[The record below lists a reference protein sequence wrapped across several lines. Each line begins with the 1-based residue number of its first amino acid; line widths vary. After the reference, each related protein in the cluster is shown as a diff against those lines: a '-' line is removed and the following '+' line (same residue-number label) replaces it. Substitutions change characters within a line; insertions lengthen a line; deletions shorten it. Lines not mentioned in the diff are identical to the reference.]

1 MKKAKILVV
10 ENEGVLAR
18 GLERKMT
25 VLGYIVTGIAFS
37 GEEAIH
43 MAEEK
48 RPDLVLMDIKL
59 DGEMDGVEAARHFR
73 EQFNIPVVYLTAF
86 SDKETIRRAKITEPY
101 GYILKPV
108 NERELH
114 CNIEMTLYRHKIEAE
129 LLRKEEME
137 AIGIFSIG
145 IAHDFNNLIQ
155 IIGGLIEVAAK
166 NCSDVGSERKCLS
179 LLERAGKNLRKAA
192 ELVKLYQEIFKG
204 EPLYKSPIAISDLIK
219 KAIDQVPALEE
230 LKIPY
235 RLETG
240 KSRFPLSGDEARL
253 EEVLVNLLHN
263 AVEAMAGKEKD
274 GQITISASDVPVEPE
289 NEWLLKEGPYV
300 KISIQDQGKGIPE
313 ENIKKL
319 IIPYFST
326 KDDFTRKGLG
336 LGLTLCYSIIK
347 RHDGH
352 IEIKSEKG
360 KGTTVDVFLPASGNT
375 LAFH

>member
-1 MKKAKILVV
+1 
-10 ENEGVLAR
+10 
-18 GLERKMT
+18 MT
-25 VLGYIVTGIAFS
+25 ALGYIVTGIAFS
-37 GEEAIH
+37 GEESIR
-43 MAEEK
+43 MAEQE

-59 DGEMDGVEAARHFR
+59 EGEMDGVEAARHFR
-73 EQFNIPVVYLTAF
+73 EKFNIPVVYLTAF

-129 LLRKEEME
+129 LLIKEEME

-145 IAHDFNNLIQ
+145 IAHDFMNLLQLIN
-155 IIGGLIEVAAK
+155 GLIEGAVE
-166 NCSDVGSERKCLS
+166 NLSVVGSEKKCLS
-179 LLERAGKNLRKAA
+179 LLERAGKNLQKAA
-192 ELVKLYQEIFKG
+192 ELVKLYQDIFKG
-204 EPLYKSPIAISDLIK
+204 EPLYKSPIVIFDLIK
-219 KAIDQVPALEE
+219 KAIDQVPALKE
-230 LKIPY
+230 LKVAY
-235 RLETG
+235 RLEADQ
-240 KSRFPLSGDEARL
+240 SHFPLSGDAARL
-253 EEVLVNLLHN
+253 QEVLVNLLCN
-263 AVEAMAGKEKD
+263 AVEAMGGKEKD
-274 GQITISASDVPVEPE
+274 GQITISAGDVPVEPE

-300 KISIQDQGKGIPE
+300 KVSIQDQGKGIPR

-347 RHDGH
+347 RHEGH

-360 KGTTVDVFLPASGNT
+360 KGTTVDVFLPASGSP